1 MEFDTCSNKQGGGAA
16 KPSILGLT
24 DLLCPSCSHFTFTL
38 HSTLHSHF
46 DPAATMLMRTLSTP
60 ILNSLVP
67 SQSSPRD
74 SSCPSSPDTVVACK
88 LSRTKSI
95 SLTTSLNSKT
105 LFQNESIGL
114 SKMVAS
120 DSDLGHTSVKLRRT
134 MSDVAEAPVGICDRK
149 EMLQRLLPSSG
160 LDVED
165 GGCVGGGNGGRR
177 AHGGGGRGGT
187 GGGDGGVD
195 MECYYQEM
203 IRANPGDALLL
214 GNYAGY
220 LKEVQ
225 GDLAKAEEYCGRAIL
240 ANPNDGSLLSM
251 YGDIIWQ
258 TKRDMDRAQSYFDQA
273 VKSSPDDSYV
283 LASYAKFMWDVEEEE
298 DEEAEE
304 DQPHNNE
311 PWTQGGEGSAVS
323 HLPVASG
330 IIAAS

>member
-1 MEFDTCSNKQGGGAA
+1 M
-16 KPSILGLT
+16 
-24 DLLCPSCSHFTFTL
+24 
-38 HSTLHSHF
+38 
-46 DPAATMLMRTLSTP
+46 MRTLSTP

-67 SQSSPRD
+67 SQSPPRD
-74 SSCPSSPDTVVACK
+74 PSCPFSPDTVVACK

-95 SLTTSLNSKT
+95 SLTTSLNSSKT
-105 LFQNESIGL
+105 LFQDESIGL
-114 SKMVAS
+114 SKRVAS
-120 DSDLGHTSVKLRRT
+120 DSDLGRSPVTLRRT
-134 MSDVAEAPVGICDRK
+134 MSDVAEAPVRICDRK
-149 EMLQRLLPSSG
+149 EMLQRLFSSSG

-165 GGCVGGGNGGRR
+165 GGCVGGGSGGRR

-187 GGGDGGVD
+187 GGGDGSVD

-214 GNYAGY
+214 GNYARY

-240 ANPNDGSLLSM
+240 ANPDDGSLLSM

-283 LASYAKFMWDVEEEE
+283 LASYAKFTWDVEEEE
-298 DEEAEE
+298 DEEAKE
-304 DQPHNNE
+304 DQRHNYE
-311 PWTQGGEGSAVS
+311 AWTQGREGSAVS
-323 HLPVASG
+323 HLSVASG

>member
-1 MEFDTCSNKQGGGAA
+1 MNLELFIYPPLITSY
-16 KPSILGLT
+16 SSL
-24 DLLCPSCSHFTFTL
+24 FTL
-38 HSTLHSHF
+38 HSHL
-46 DPAATMLMRTLSTP
+46 DPTATVSMRTLSTP
-60 ILNSLVP
+60 ILNTLVP

-74 SSCPSSPDTVVACK
+74 SSCPSSPDTVVARK

-95 SLTTSLNSKT
+95 SLKTSLNTST
-105 LFQNESIGL
+105 ALFQDESIGL
-114 SKMVAS
+114 SKRVSS
-120 DSDLGHTSVKLRRT
+120 DSDLGHTPVTLRT
-134 MSDVAEAPVGICDRK
+134 TVSDVAEAPIGICDRK
-149 EMLQRLLPSSG
+149 ETLQRLFSSPG

-165 GGCVGGGNGGRR
+165 SGYAGGGNGGRR
-177 AHGGGGRGGT
+177 VHGGGGRGRGGM
-187 GGGDGGVD
+187 GGGDDGVD

-214 GNYAGY
+214 GNYSIY

-298 DEEAEE
+298 EE
-304 DQPHNNE
+304 DEVTKEDQRHDNE
-311 PWTQGGEGSAVS
+311 PWTLGREGSAVS
-323 HLPVASG
+323 YHLSVASG
-330 IIAAS
+330 IIITAS